1 MNKIQINNL
10 QDLVNLGLKGYLKLI
25 LLPKTTYK
33 RLPVYS
39 IGDDDYYITGG
50 VFIMPQTKWILNNPA
65 ITLRGF
71 IMDTTW
77 KALSK
82 HVTSIITASFMNS
95 SFPLGFSFGRGET
108 KLQYKLLLDTITEQ
122 THFDFNGRVLE
133 SDQGPALLGIC
144 SDFNMKHLAC
154 LHHLLK
160 GFKKLKYSYE
170 IQQLVT
176 RVSDYDKRNCFEF
189 FSEKFSKIISENP
202 KEKTQIN
209 NCLKKIGLKY
219 EDEIYIHNKF
229 RWEEV
234 SMNCRKDYGM
244 PSTTNTLEAI
254 HGQINHQVPRNNCF
268 YPSILRVHNEMN
280 EKYKNL
286 IHQIK
291 HNYNSLKSRTIKEM
305 KKITN
310 DQMEKMIFFYETS
323 IQSCQ
328 CSQNKIESQNY
339 QVDIPCMHRIHLGAE
354 FPALPDKIIIK

>member
-1 MNKIQINNL
+1 MSISKETEIIHKYVQSFIVLNKIQINNL

-144 SDFNMKHLAC
+144 SDFNMKHLVC

-176 RVSDYDKRNCFEF
+176 NNSDYDKRNCFAF
-189 FSEKFSKIISENP
+189 FRDNVIFGKCIHHMLRGNNKDILIS
-202 KEKTQIN
+202 
-209 NCLKKIGLKY
+209 
-219 EDEIYIHNKF
+219 
-229 RWEEV
+229 
-234 SMNCRKDYGM
+234 GM
-244 PSTTNTLEAI
+244 S
-254 HGQINHQVPRNNCF
+254 
-268 YPSILRVHNEMN
+268 
-280 EKYKNL
+280 
-286 IHQIK
+286 
-291 HNYNSLKSRTIKEM
+291 
-305 KKITN
+305 
-310 DQMEKMIFFYETS
+310 
-323 IQSCQ
+323 
-328 CSQNKIESQNY
+328 
-339 QVDIPCMHRIHLGAE
+339 
-354 FPALPDKIIIK
+354 